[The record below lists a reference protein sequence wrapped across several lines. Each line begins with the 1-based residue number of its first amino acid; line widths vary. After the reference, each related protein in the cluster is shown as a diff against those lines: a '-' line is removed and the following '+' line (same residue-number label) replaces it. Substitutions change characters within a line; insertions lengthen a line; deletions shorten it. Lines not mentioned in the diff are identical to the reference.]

1 VPAASSWRPRGVP
14 IRSRALVARVR
25 EVADRAAAHLG
36 EPVDVP
42 CEVPAGLDALDALTA
57 RLRAVPTVPVDELLE
72 VRDLHGALREAIVT
86 HLDFDRAFISRVD
99 GTDWVPGKFFVKGD
113 PAWAAELEKVASG
126 QRQPLDQLV
135 LESDMVRR
143 RAPLLVH
150 DVQGR
155 QDMHQAI
162 AEVSRSES
170 YVAAPIMPEGR
181 VIGFLHADLHLQRR
195 HVDELDR
202 DVLFAF
208 ATALGYVVERTVL
221 LTRLRRQGDQVRAMS
236 ASLEAVIEEIRESE
250 IDLAADEEHAPGSLP
265 YRAPRAAD
273 HHALASLLTARELEV
288 MRLMASG
295 ASNAAIANEL
305 VVSEGTVKSHVKHIL
320 RKMRAA
326 NRAEAASKYMRIVAA
341 RGGDDPR
348 QAR

>member
-1 VPAASSWRPRGVP
+1 
-14 IRSRALVARVR
+14 
-25 EVADRAAAHLG
+25 
-36 EPVDVP
+36 
-42 CEVPAGLDALDALTA
+42 VPAGLDALDALTA

-72 VRDLHGALREAIVT
+72 VRDLHGALREAAANRRMATFAGLQRALAQLVGAKSPEVLIDRAPEAIVT

-113 PAWAAELEKVASG
+113 QAWAAELEKVASG

-150 DVQGR
+150 DVQDR